1 MGFPGSPWS
10 LTGTPKRLWQRRL
23 ARNHGYVPTE
33 ERATGSGP
41 VAIDRAGKRVLVG
54 TTDGDIQIVSGAG
67 ADDSKVITLH
77 HSPITRIELSPGGS
91 WVMSEDAGDEQRL
104 WPLPAATTP

>member
-1 MGFPGSPWS
+1 MPS
-10 LTGTPKRLWQRRL
+10 
-23 ARNHGYVPTE
+23 APTIAS
-33 ERATGSGP
+33 RFHCHNP
-41 VAIDRAGKRVLVG
+41 MIG

-77 HSPITRIELSPGGS
+77 HSPITRIELSPGGG

-104 WPLPAATTP
+104 WLLPNATTP